1 MEIGENGVN
10 GVSAARPVS
19 RAPKLEN
26 VNAAR
31 RLRSMVEKNVLVN
44 LWKPRTATKISRA
57 QVSLTLFR
65 NFYLLLS
72 RILYFFPC
80 KIKEKRRKN
89 VGKIEHDL

>member
-31 RLRSMVEKNVLVN
+31 RLRSMVGKNVLVN
-44 LWKPRTATKISRA
+44 LWKPRTATKMSRA

-65 NFYLLLS
+65 NFYLLL
-72 RILYFFPC
+72 YFFPC
-80 KIKEKRRKN
+80 KIKVKRRKN